1 MFESLFLDY
10 SALGCSGKHLDNID
24 PSTSKAGYKD
34 EFKEE
39 KKNSIFL
46 VSQMDKNR
54 L

>member
-1 MFESLFLDY
+1 MLESLFLGY
-10 SALGCSGKHLDNID
+10 SALGCSGKHLDNRY

-46 VSQMDKNR
+46 FSQMDKNR